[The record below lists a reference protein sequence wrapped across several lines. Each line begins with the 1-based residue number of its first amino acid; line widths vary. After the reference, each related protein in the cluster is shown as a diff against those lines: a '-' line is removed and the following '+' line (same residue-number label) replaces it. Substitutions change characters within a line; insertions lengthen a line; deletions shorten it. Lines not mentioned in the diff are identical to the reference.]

1 MEDGMTLSVE
11 LARFNRRVTNRVA
24 GLFAGRA
31 PGFSM
36 LIHTGRRSGKTY
48 RTPIL
53 TFRDGPD
60 SYRIALTYGDSAD
73 WVRNVLAAGGC
84 DLLTRGRLIHLTD
97 PRVVNDPGSSWA
109 PPPVRLA
116 LRLVG
121 APLSLRLRRAS
132 VQEK

>member
-1 MEDGMTLSVE
+1 MTLSAG

-24 GLFAGRA
+24 GVFAGQA

-53 TFRDGPD
+53 TFRDGD
-60 SYRIALTYGDSAD
+60 GYRIALTYGDGAD

-84 DLLTRGRLIHLTD
+84 DLLTRGRLLHLTD
-97 PRVVNDPGSSWA
+97 PRVIRDPAQRWA

-116 LRLVG
+116 LRLIG
-121 APLSLRLRRAS
+121 APLSLRLTRAAT
-132 VQEK
+132 QEKRP

>member
-1 MEDGMTLSVE
+1 MTLSVG

-24 GLFAGRA
+24 GVFAGRA

-53 TFRDGPD
+53 TFRDGD
-60 SYRIALTYGDSAD
+60 GYRIALTYGDGAD

-84 DLLTRGRLIHLTD
+84 DLLTRGRLLHLTD
-97 PRVVNDPGSSWA
+97 PRVIAIRPSAG
-109 PPPVRLA
+109 
-116 LRLVG
+116 
-121 APLSLRLRRAS
+121 RRRPSAWPCA
-132 VQEK
+132 

>member
-1 MEDGMTLSVE
+1 MTLSAG
-11 LARFNRRVTNRVA
+11 LARFNRRITNRVA

-53 TFRDGPD
+53 TFRDGD
-60 SYRIALTYGDSAD
+60 GYRIALTYGDGAD

-97 PRVVNDPGSSWA
+97 PRVINDPANRWA
-109 PPPVRLA
+109 AAPVRLA
-116 LRLVG
+116 LSLIG
-121 APLSLRLRRAS
+121 APQSLRLTQTGL
-132 VQEK
+132 QEK